1 MKTILADKAG
11 FCFGVSRAMKLAEE
25 QIASGK
31 RPLYSYGPMIH
42 NEEVVNDLAR
52 RGVQVTDLAQALAG
66 RDAQVADGST
76 QEPVKKGS
84 GTMLIRSHGVT
95 RAELEQLKDA
105 GYEIVDGTCPFVSKI
120 HRYVEEYSRQGYQIV
135 IIGDPAHAEVKGI
148 CGWVAEG
155 SPVVIRTPKEAEALS
170 LSKDCKVCVVSQ
182 TTFNLNKFQEI
193 IEIISQKGY
202 YIKVCETICA
212 ATRERQ
218 EAAQVLAREV
228 DAMIVIGGKDS
239 SNTRK
244 LYEICAGICP
254 DSFLIQTK
262 DDLDP
267 ADFHSF
273 DCVGITAG
281 ASNPNNIIEEV
292 QNHVRKF

>member
-1 MKTILADKAG
+1 MRTILADKAG
-11 FCFGVSRAMKLAEE
+11 FCFGVSRAMELVEE
-25 QIASGK
+25 QIRSEK
-31 RPLYSYGPMIH
+31 QPLYSYGPMIH

-52 RGVQVTDLAQALAG
+52 RGVQVTDLAQALAN
-66 RDAQVADGST
+66 QDG
-76 QEPVKKGS
+76 
-84 GTMLIRSHGVT
+84 GTMLIRSHGIT
-95 RAELEQLKDA
+95 RDELEKLKEA
-105 GYEIVDGTCPFVSKI
+105 GYEIVDGTCPFVSRI
-120 HRYVEEYSRQGYQIV
+120 HRYVDDYSRQGYQIV

-155 SPVVIRTPKEAEALS
+155 SPIVIRTPEEAKALS
-170 LSKDCKVCVVSQ
+170 LPQDCKVCVVSQ

-193 IEIISQKGY
+193 IEIIRQKGY

-281 ASNPNNIIEEV
+281 ASTPNIIIEEV

>member
-11 FCFGVSRAMKLAEE
+11 FCFGVSRAMELVENE
-25 QIASGK
+25 IASGAH
-31 RPLYSYGPMIH
+31 PIFTYGPMIH
-42 NEEVVNDLAR
+42 NEEVIRDLEA
-52 RGVQVTDLAQALAG
+52 RGVTVTDLTGALANKTG
-66 RDAQVADGST
+66 
-76 QEPVKKGS
+76 
-84 GTMLIRSHGVT
+84 GTMLIRSHGIT
-95 RAELEQLKDA
+95 RDEYEALQNA

-120 HRYVEEYSRQGYQIV
+120 HRYVEEYSAQGYQIV

-148 CGWVAEG
+148 CGWVTNGTPIVVRTAEEAKVLSMPAG
-155 SPVVIRTPKEAEALS
+155 S
-170 LSKDCKVCVVSQ
+170 KVCVVSQ

-202 YIKVCETICA
+202 YIKVCKTICA

-218 EAAQVLAREV
+218 EAAQVLAHEV

-244 LYEICAGICP
+244 LYEICSGICP

-273 DCVGITAG
+273 DYVGITAG
-281 ASNPNNIIEEV
+281 ASTPNNIIEEV

>member
-52 RGVQVTDLAQALAG
+52 RGVQVTDLAQAL
-66 RDAQVADGST
+66 
-76 QEPVKKGS
+76 VKTNR

-155 SPVVIRTPKEAEALS
+155 SPVVIRTPEEAEALS
-170 LSKDCKVCVVSQ
+170 LPKDCKVCVVSQ

-281 ASNPNNIIEEV
+281 ASTPNNIIEEV

>member
-11 FCFGVSRAMKLAEE
+11 FCFGVSRAMELAEE

-31 RPLYSYGPMIH
+31 QPLYSYGPMIH

-52 RGVQVTDLAQALAG
+52 RGVQVTDLEQALA
-66 RDAQVADGST
+66 
-76 QEPVKKGS
+76 KKGG
-84 GTMLIRSHGVT
+84 GTMLVRSHGIT
-95 RAELEQLKDA
+95 RDEFEKLKEA
-105 GYEIVDGTCPFVSKI
+105 GYEIIDGTCPFVSRI

-148 CGWVAEG
+148 CGWVAQG
-155 SPVVIRTPKEAEALS
+155 SPFVVRTPEEAKALS
-170 LSKDCKVCVVSQ
+170 LSQDCKVCVVSQ

-193 IEIISQKGY
+193 IEIIRQKGY

-218 EAAQVLAREV
+218 ETAQVLAREV

-281 ASNPNNIIEEV
+281 ASTPNIIIEEV